1 MLMKKGIF
9 LGSMEALEVML
20 KQFFDMLLKHSLEE
34 KLKDLLSSELLETQI
49 SKKSLWKYV
58 ESYLIHFI

>member
-9 LGSMEALEVML
+9 MGYMEALEVMP

-34 KLKDLLSSELLETQI
+34 KWKDLSSSELLEIQI
-49 SKKSLWKYV
+49 SKK
-58 ESYLIHFI
+58 